1 MPAWLRHR
9 LAVTFARGFFAM
21 ETFAVRSSSS
31 ARKDPNSILPYST
44 LPMLTPTH
52 AWRLLCRRTGGSISR
67 TTFYRWI
74 NSGRVGAVRV
84 GFRFL
89 VPLPLLEEIIQKC
102 LDGERI

>member
-1 MPAWLRHR
+1 MDPKNAQTSHSSPAQGEQKVKQVSAP
-9 LAVTFARGFFAM
+9 LA
-21 ETFAVRSSSS
+21 
-31 ARKDPNSILPYST
+31 
-44 LPMLTPTH
+44 MLTPTH

-74 NSGRVGAVRV
+74 NSGKVGAVRI

-89 VPLPLLEEIIQKC
+89 IPLPMLEEVIKKC

>member
-1 MPAWLRHR
+1 
-9 LAVTFARGFFAM
+9 M
-21 ETFAVRSSSS
+21 EPYAVRNPIPALGGQNSKQAS
-31 ARKDPNSILPYST
+31 AP

-74 NSGRVGAVRV
+74 NSGRVGAIRM
-84 GFRFL
+84 GARFL
-89 VPLPLLEEIIQKC
+89 IPLPMLEEVIQKC

>member
-1 MPAWLRHR
+1 
-9 LAVTFARGFFAM
+9 M
-21 ETFAVRSSSS
+21 ETSAARSLSSFHEGL
-31 ARKDPNSILPYST
+31 NSKLPSST

>member
-1 MPAWLRHR
+1 MKPYTVQTPVPAQG
-9 LAVTFARGFFAM
+9 AQNSKKA
-21 ETFAVRSSSS
+21 S
-31 ARKDPNSILPYST
+31 AP

-52 AWRLLCRRTGGSISR
+52 AWHLFCRRTGGSVSR

-74 NSGRVGAVRV
+74 NSGRVGTVRM

-89 VPLPLLEEIIQKC
+89 VPLPMLEEVIQKC

>member
-1 MPAWLRHR
+1 MEPYTVRTPIPAP
-9 LAVTFARGFFAM
+9 RGQNSKQA
-21 ETFAVRSSSS
+21 S
-31 ARKDPNSILPYST
+31 AL

-52 AWRLLCRRTGGSISR
+52 AWHLLCRRTGGSISR

-89 VPLPLLEEIIQKC
+89 VPLPMLEEVIKKC

>member
-1 MPAWLRHR
+1 MQLHAARFSSPAR
-9 LAVTFARGFFAM
+9 LGPTSKLQSPA
-21 ETFAVRSSSS
+21 
-31 ARKDPNSILPYST
+31 

-52 AWRLLCRRTGGSISR
+52 AWRLLCRRTGGKISR

-74 NSGRVGAVRV
+74 TSGRVGAVRM
-84 GFRFL
+84 GFRYL

>member
-1 MPAWLRHR
+1 MEPYAARTSTPAPKGQDSKQA
-9 LAVTFARGFFAM
+9 LAA
-21 ETFAVRSSSS
+21 
-31 ARKDPNSILPYST
+31 

-74 NSGRVGAVRV
+74 NSGRVGVVRM

-89 VPLPLLEEIIQKC
+89 IPLPMLEEVIQKC

>member
-1 MPAWLRHR
+1 
-9 LAVTFARGFFAM
+9 M
-21 ETFAVRSSSS
+21 EPYAVRTSLP
-31 ARKDPNSILPYST
+31 DPKGQNPTQASPA

-52 AWRLLCRRTGGSISR
+52 AWRLLCRRTGGNISR

-74 NSGRVGAVRV
+74 NSGRIGAVRV

-89 VPLPLLEEIIQKC
+89 IPLPMLEEVIQKC